1 MVVELVVGVV
11 VDELVPVLLPV
22 AASLLVVPVLV
33 PLLPDAPVVPVL
45 PELIDDD
52 EVPLV
57 ELPSVAVELHA
68 ARERARRPP
77 SRAPWKVL
85 FIRILLVWMGVA
97 IMRGGPCA

>member
-1 MVVELVVGVV
+1 MWTWFAV
-11 VDELVPVLLPV
+11 VLLV
-22 AASLLVVPVLV
+22 NYLIMSLFIRE
-33 PLLPDAPVVPVL
+33 PDAPVVPVL